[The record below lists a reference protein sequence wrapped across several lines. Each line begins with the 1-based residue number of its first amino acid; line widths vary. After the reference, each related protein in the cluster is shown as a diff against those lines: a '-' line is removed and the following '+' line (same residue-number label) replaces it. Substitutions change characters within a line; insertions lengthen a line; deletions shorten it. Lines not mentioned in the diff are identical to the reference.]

1 MQGKRKTLS
10 GITVMGSSALSQV
23 TQPLRLNYPV
33 CTLDKQLLLPENT
46 VISTKTIDTLISTNS
61 QTSYKTYSL
70 FEYGSVKK
78 DIFDSLQEHHYPVIF
93 SEQEKTATIMR
104 ILEDVH
110 LMLPVLE
117 SLEYFKEYDTFTYRH
132 ILMVF
137 ALSTLLSIDLLAD
150 KGDREHLIK
159 EFLAGPTHDF
169 GKICV
174 PLDILQKKV
183 PITQPERN
191 MLEHHALAGYVLLSY
206 YYRDRHNFFARVAR
220 DHHERKNGSG
230 YPRHIKLRDQL
241 IEIVAVTD
249 VYDALISPRP
259 YRPISY
265 DNRTALEEITAMAE
279 RGQFNWKVVKAL
291 VALNR
296 ASKPHFDK
304 CVISLEKRG
313 TPPPYNTYGII
324 VKG

>member
-10 GITVMGSSALSQV
+10 GVSVMGSSALKQV
-23 TQPLRLNYPV
+23 TPPLRVNYPV
-33 CTLDKQLLLPENT
+33 YTLDKQLLLPQNMG
-46 VISTKTIDTLISTNS
+46 ISTKTIDTLVSTNS

-78 DIFDSLQEHHYPVIF
+78 DILNSLQAHHYPVIF
-93 SEQEKTATIMR
+93 ADLEKTATIMQV
-104 ILEDVH
+104 LEDVH

-117 SLEYFKEYDTFTYRH
+117 SLEYFKDYDIYTYRH

-150 KGDREHLIK
+150 RANSEDLIK

-183 PITQPERN
+183 PITQTERN
-191 MLEHHALAGYVLLSY
+191 MLEHHAMAGYVLLSY

-249 VYDALISPRP
+249 VYDALISTRP

-279 RGQFNWKVVKAL
+279 IGQFNWKIVKTL

-296 ASKPHFDK
+296 ASKPHFDE
-304 CVISLEKRG
+304 CVISFEKRG
-313 TPPPYNTYGII
+313 TPPPHNKYGII

>member
-1 MQGKRKTLS
+1 MVMAKPTKNQ
-10 GITVMGSSALSQV
+10 ITQSLGLKF
-23 TQPLRLNYPV
+23 PV
-33 CTLDKQLLLPENT
+33 YTLDKQLLLPENT
-46 VISTKTIDTLISTNS
+46 TLSTRTIDTLISTNS

-70 FEYGSVKK
+70 FNYGSVKK
-78 DIFDSLQEHHYPVIF
+78 DILNSLQEHHYPVIF
-93 SEQEKTATIMR
+93 AEQEKTNTIMQ
-104 ILEDVH
+104 ILEDVY

-117 SLEYFKEYDTFTYRH
+117 SLEYFKGYDSYTYRH

-137 ALSTLLSIDLLAD
+137 ALSTLLSIDLLTD
-150 KGDREHLIK
+150 KTERDALIK

-169 GKICV
+169 GNICV

-183 PITQPERN
+183 PITQRERN
-191 MLEHHALAGYVLLSY
+191 VLEHHALAGYVLLSY
-206 YYRDRHNFFARVAR
+206 YYRDKHNFFARVAR

-230 YPRHIKLRDQL
+230 YPRHIKLREQL
-241 IEIVAVTD
+241 IEIVSVTD

-296 ASKPHFDK
+296 ASKPHFDT
-304 CVISLEKRG
+304 CIISLEKRG
-313 TPPPYNTYGII
+313 TPPPHNTYGII

>member
-1 MQGKRKTLS
+1 MKNKKKTA
-10 GITVMGSSALSQV
+10 SSVLVISTPALKQFIP
-23 TQPLRLNYPV
+23 PLRVHYPV
-33 CTLDKQLLLPENT
+33 YTLDKQLLLRENS
-46 VISTKTIDTLISTNS
+46 VISTKTIDTLISSNS

-70 FEYGSVKK
+70 FSYGSIKK
-78 DIFDSLQEHHYPVIF
+78 DILASLQEHHYPVIF
-93 SEQEKTATIMR
+93 AEQEKTFTIR
-104 ILEDVH
+104 RVLEDVH
-110 LMLPVLE
+110 LMLPVLK
-117 SLEYFKEYDTFTYRH
+117 SLEYFKQYDIYTYKH

-150 KGDREHLIK
+150 RTDREDLVK

-169 GKICV
+169 GKICI
-174 PLDILQKKV
+174 PLDVLQKKV
-183 PITQPERN
+183 PITQTERS

-206 YYRDRHNFFARVAR
+206 YYRDRNNFFARVAR

-230 YPRHIKLRDQL
+230 YPRQIKLRDQL

-296 ASKPHFDK
+296 ASKPHFDD
-304 CVISLEKRG
+304 CIISLEKRG
-313 TPPPYNTYGII
+313 TPPPHNTYGII
-324 VKG
+324 AKG

>member
-1 MQGKRKTLS
+1 MGHPTLNQ
-10 GITVMGSSALSQV
+10 IKLL
-23 TQPLRLNYPV
+23 LRLNYPV
-33 CTLDKQLLLPENT
+33 YSLDKQLLLPENA
-46 VISTKTIDTLISTNS
+46 VISMKTIDTLISSNS

-70 FEYGSVKK
+70 FSYGSVKK

-93 SEQEKTATIMR
+93 AEREKTDTIMQ

-117 SLEYFKEYDTFTYRH
+117 SLEYFKEHDIYTYRH

-150 KGDREHLIK
+150 RTDRQGLIRQ
-159 EFLAGPTHDF
+159 FLAGPTHDF
-169 GKICV
+169 GKICI

-183 PITQPERN
+183 PITQKERN
-191 MLEHHALAGYVLLSY
+191 MLEHHALGGYVLLSY

-249 VYDALISPRP
+249 VYDALVSPRP

-296 ASKPHFDK
+296 ASKPHVDD
-304 CVISLEKRG
+304 CIISLEKRG
-313 TPPPYNTYGII
+313 IPPPHNTYGII

>member
-1 MQGKRKTLS
+1 
-10 GITVMGSSALSQV
+10 
-23 TQPLRLNYPV
+23 
-33 CTLDKQLLLPENT
+33 
-46 VISTKTIDTLISTNS
+46 VISTKTIDTLISSNS

-78 DIFDSLQEHHYPVIF
+78 DILNSLQEHHYPVIF
-93 SEQEKTATIMR
+93 AEQEKTVTIMQV
-104 ILEDVH
+104 LEDVH

-117 SLEYFKEYDTFTYRH
+117 SLEYFKDHDIYTYRH

-150 KGDREHLIK
+150 RADREDLIK

-183 PITQPERN
+183 PITQLERN
-191 MLEHHALAGYVLLSY
+191 ALEHHALAGYVLLSY

-249 VYDALISPRP
+249 VYDALISTRP

-279 RGQFNWKVVKAL
+279 IGQFNWKIVKTL

-296 ASKPHFDK
+296 ASKPHFDE
-304 CVISLEKRG
+304 CVISFEKRG
-313 TPPPYNTYGII
+313 TPPPHNKYGII

>member
-1 MQGKRKTLS
+1 MGQSKNIKR
-10 GITVMGSSALSQV
+10 IAVIAPEVYSQFRH
-23 TQPLRLNYPV
+23 PLNLNFPV
-33 CTLDKQLLLPENT
+33 CTLDKQLLLPEN
-46 VISTKTIDTLISTNS
+46 VAVSRKTIDTLISFNS

-70 FEYGSVKK
+70 FNYSSIKK
-78 DIFDSLQEHHYPVIF
+78 DIFNSLQEHHYPVIF
-93 SEQEKTATIMR
+93 AETEKTATIMQ
-104 ILEDVH
+104 ILKDVY

-117 SLEYFKEYDTFTYRH
+117 SLQYFKDYDIYTYRH

-150 KGDREHLIK
+150 RPDRGDLIRD
-159 EFLAGPTHDF
+159 FLAGPTHDF

-174 PLDILQKKV
+174 PLGILQKKV
-183 PITQPERN
+183 PITQKERN

-206 YYRDRHNFFARVAR
+206 YYRDRNNFFARVAR
-220 DHHERKNGSG
+220 DHHERTNGSG

-259 YRPISY
+259 YRPISF
-265 DNRTALEEITAMAE
+265 DNRTALEEITSMAE
-279 RGQFNWKVVKAL
+279 RGQFNWKIVKAL

-296 ASKPHFDK
+296 ASKPHFED
-304 CVISLEKRG
+304 CIISLEKRG
-313 TPPPYNTYGII
+313 TPPPHNTYGII
-324 VKG
+324 TKE